1 MENKIDV
8 ALIKKDIT
16 YMKQGI
22 DDIKD
27 ILNCTVK
34 DDDDFKSMKTKVN
47 TLWDERNKLLG
58 WMVGAGLVGGVTGS
72 VLKNL
77 VSTVFANIK

>member
-16 YMKQGI
+16 YMKKGI
-22 DDIKD
+22 DDIKG

-34 DDDDFKSMKTKVN
+34 EDDDFKILKSKVN
-47 TLWDERNKLLG
+47 TLWDERNKLIG
-58 WMVGAGLVGGVTGS
+58 WLLACGIVGGTTGALIKQLVTG
-72 VLKNL
+72 
-77 VSTVFANIK
+77 VFAK

>member
-16 YMKQGI
+16 YMKKGI
-22 DDIKD
+22 DDIKG

-34 DDDDFKSMKTKVN
+34 EDDDFKSMKAKVN
-47 TLWDERNKLLG
+47 TLWDERNKLIG
-58 WMVGAGLVGGVTGS
+58 WMLGAGIIGGTTGALAKQIVTS
-72 VLKNL
+72 
-77 VSTVFANIK
+77 VFANIK

>member
-16 YMKQGI
+16 YMKKGI
-22 DDIKD
+22 DDIKG

-34 DDDDFKSMKTKVN
+34 EDDDFKSMKAKVN
-47 TLWDERNKLLG
+47 TLWDERNKLIG
-58 WMVGAGLVGGVTGS
+58 WMLGAGLVGGVTGS
-72 VLKNL
+72 VLKNI
-77 VSTVFANIK
+77 VSSVFASIK